1 MAHFDAAG
9 GFQLLGRIMEAA
21 IPRLG
26 GPQVRLLGQ
35 GAEIGPGGAYPMAV
49 RLIGPAD
56 EPLQLQ
62 GGGVRQPQEL
72 MFKPWRNNRFGAGC
86 EATTRCRGWVSG
98 WVNSL
103 ISQVGSQVA
112 EGDVV
117 EAHAQ
122 LPAIDEG
129 AIEGSHLQQPPVIGK
144 NSGDGIGQLHLI
156 ELLVAPQADEHGLH
170 QTVGEAGRQQQHLDD
185 LGGVEAVGCGQGL
198 NGGLSRC
205 R

>member
-1 MAHFDAAG
+1 MVLLDGGLGQPGDPDAVAAHPEGFFLAGLCGEGGLEGLGILAAQLKDVAHFDAAG
-9 GFQLLGRIMEAA
+9 GFQPLTWVVEAA
-21 IPRLG
+21 VPGLG
-26 GPQVRLLGQ
+26 GPQVRVLGQ
-35 GAEIGPGGAYPMAV
+35 RAEIGPGGAQPMAV
-49 RLIGPAD
+49 RLVGPAD

-86 EATTRCRGWVSG
+86 EATTRCRGWVIG

-103 ISQVGSQVA
+103 ISQVGAQVA

-129 AIEGSHLQQPPVIGK
+129 AIEGSHLQ
-144 NSGDGIGQLHLI
+144 
-156 ELLVAPQADEHGLH
+156 
-170 QTVGEAGRQQQHLDD
+170 
-185 LGGVEAVGCGQGL
+185 
-198 NGGLSRC
+198 
-205 R
+205 